1 MDAVGEGPQ
10 RSLPLEPSGHTE
22 GGLANHYQNGV
33 GHDQRAEARPQ
44 RGPGL
49 EGGDAVE
56 HGRKNQRRGHV
67 RDRHRCYQEHRSP
80 YEPASVRARHL
91 QAVAKG
97 LPCGCRFPFELAHA
111 TSSTEPRARV
121 GRSMRRA
128 GHLGSGRLCLTSLAP
143 HRPRGHRLSA
153 LTSVVAVDDD
163 LAYADVFALR
173 RRPATA
179 EGLVEVLLGRVNALD
194 APGSPSALRSVLA
207 VSETVISEARA
218 CDRSDPIGPLHGV
231 PVLVKDN
238 IEVAG
243 LPSTAG
249 ATSLAGRPARRDA
262 PLVRRLRD
270 AGAVIMGTA
279 NLSEWANIR
288 SARST
293 SGWSAVG
300 GLTGNPW
307 ALDRNAG
314 RLVLGFGGGPGRR
327 PRPAGHRDR
336 DGRFHHLPVLAQWGG
351 GDQTDRRFHPDRR
364 RRPHQRQSGQPRPN
378 GSDRGRGRPSSG
390 GAYRDARRPGTG
402 PGGCRPA
409 CGSLSPA
416 PGLRGTRAPTALF
429 EEAVARVAE
438 AGGAVHDVQTA
449 LPSSAEDEDELTV
462 LLCELVDGLAAY
474 LPTRGPGGPQDLAQ
488 VVAHEKRHASTEL
501 AHFGHDLFER
511 ALELGGTGTDAYRAA
526 RARNLAWA
534 VGSMPGAGLSR
545 PQTC

>member
-1 MDAVGEGPQ
+1 M
-10 RSLPLEPSGHTE
+10 
-22 GGLANHYQNGV
+22 
-33 GHDQRAEARPQ
+33 
-44 RGPGL
+44 
-49 EGGDAVE
+49 
-56 HGRKNQRRGHV
+56 
-67 RDRHRCYQEHRSP
+67 
-80 YEPASVRARHL
+80 
-91 QAVAKG
+91 
-97 LPCGCRFPFELAHA
+97 
-111 TSSTEPRARV
+111 
-121 GRSMRRA
+121 
-128 GHLGSGRLCLTSLAP
+128 AP
-143 HRPRGHRLSA
+143 HRPRGHPLSA

-179 EGLVEVLLGRVNALD
+179 EALVEFLLGRVNTLD
-194 APGSPSALRSVLA
+194 GPGSASALRSVLA

-249 ATSLAGRPARRDA
+249 ATSLVGRPASRDA

-314 RLVLGFGGGPGRR
+314 GSSSGSGAALA
-327 PRPAGHRDR
+327 AGLAPLAIGTET
-336 DGRFHHLPVLAQWGG
+336 DGSI
-351 GDQTDRRFHPDRR
+351 TC
-364 RRPHQRQSGQPRPN
+364 
-378 GSDRGRGRPSSG
+378 PSSLNG
-390 GAYRDARRPGTG
+390 VAGIKPTVGSIPTEGVVPISASQDSPGPMARTVDEVALLLEVLTGTG
-402 PGGCRPA
+402 GILDRAREGVA
-409 CGSLSPA
+409 
-416 PGLRGTRAPTALF
+416 GLRVAVARTWVTGHPATDALF
-429 EEAVARVAE
+429 EEAVARVGA

-449 LPSSAEDEDELTV
+449 LPSSTEDEDELTV
-462 LLCELVDGLAAY
+462 LLCELVDGLSAY

-488 VVAHEKRHASTEL
+488 VVAHEKQHASTEL

-526 RARNLAWA
+526 RARNLEWALGTCLEPVFAAADVLIAPTFGPAWKSDLALGDHTPAASPATKAPSIAGWPIATAPMGLADGLPVGLGAIGRPGSEALLLA
-534 VGSMPGAGLSR
+534 VCKVVGQPSR
-545 PQTC
+545 PSWRLPVRG